1 MVKHELLIDI
11 DSNFLTT
18 LSDIFDSFFFTSILV
33 VFYLKMASNFN
44 FIDEPASY
52 GTRFRYVSEGTC
64 HGPVLGQ
71 SSIQGNKTHPS
82 ISCNGMFKDGHEA
95 ILLVS
100 LVSDVSRVPLTYGMH
115 GHTFFGRNVYN
126 GQYIVDLKATNYKF
140 SHQLQGV
147 TVIHTK
153 AADKN
158 DILTG
163 KCIQDMILYRTGIF
177 EYSRLM
183 QTYNSTSTTKQLNI
197 EWLKSEFSEFIAD
210 SRILASSVQYLPN
223 QVRLKFDLFIQ
234 DENTGLFSN
243 PPKTILSQVVHNTR
257 DKEHK
262 PLHIRRCSRTSG
274 SHVGGDEVFLFCEEF
289 IAKDLE
295 IVFFIGDFPGRI
307 IGHGIFS
314 PTDIYKGG
322 IVFKTPCLEHII
334 SDNLHTNFCLK
345 RGEMLSN
352 SFGFVYYPPVQQVE
366 SNYSFDPNFHQ
377 FKPINWHLNSN
388 SSTSQVAL
396 NDTLD
401 HHHVSQPQLFTRDSH
416 EMHVENYTPTLNPN
430 DDAHYLYHPQAM
442 NNNNTILSNQFSPDQ
457 DPPSQELANPLYHN
471 LEPER
476 DILLPSQYQF

>member
-1 MVKHELLIDI
+1 
-11 DSNFLTT
+11 
-18 LSDIFDSFFFTSILV
+18 
-33 VFYLKMASNFN
+33 MAASFN
-44 FIDEPASY
+44 FTDEPAPY

-64 HGPVLGQ
+64 HGPILGQ
-71 SSIQGNKTHPS
+71 SSIQGNKTHPG
-82 ISCNGMFKDGHEA
+82 ISCYGMFKDGHEA

-100 LVSDVSRVPLTYGMH
+100 LVSDISRDPLTYGIH

-126 GQYIVDLKATNYKF
+126 GQYIVDLKASNFKF
-140 SHQLQGV
+140 NHQLQGV

-163 KCIQDMILYRTGIF
+163 KCIQDMVLYRTGIL

-183 QTYNSTSTTKQLNI
+183 QIYNSTSTTKQLNLD
-197 EWLKSEFSEFIAD
+197 WLKSEFPEFLAE
-210 SRILASSVQYLPN
+210 SKILASNVQYLPN

-234 DENTGLFSN
+234 DENTGLFTN

-274 SHVGGDEVFLFCEEF
+274 SHMGGEEVFLFCEEF

-295 IVFFIGDFPGRI
+295 IVFYIGDVPGQI
-307 IGHGIFS
+307 IGHGILS

-322 IVFKTPCLEHII
+322 IVFKTPRLQHSI
-334 SDNLHTNFCLK
+334 SDNLQTIFCLK

-352 SFGFVYYPPVQQVE
+352 CFRYVFCPSVQHVDT
-366 SNYSFDPNFHQ
+366 NYSFDPTFHQ
-377 FKPINWHLNSN
+377 FKTINWHPDSNSN
-388 SSTSQVAL
+388 SSQIAS

-401 HHHVSQPQLFTRDSH
+401 HLHISQPQLSAGDSH
-416 EMHVENYTPTLNPN
+416 EMHVESYTPTLIPN
-430 DDAHYLYHPQAM
+430 DERHYLYDRHDM
-442 NNNNTILSNQFSPDQ
+442 NTNNTILFNQFTPDQ
-457 DPPSQELANPLYHN
+457 VPPFQELTNPLYHN
-471 LEPER
+471 LEPQHN
-476 DILLPSQYQF
+476 ILLPSHECHFKL